1 MIKFAYLY
9 KLDKKTKEY
18 LKSINLKKQIFYDSL
33 LEDFSGAVVN
43 GIEGLNENDITAV
56 RLVRFKRTEI
66 AYINNLNKEKETN
79 EIKGLTL
86 ILETQG
92 KYLRGHYQ
100 LEDTRKEIESE
111 ISKATSSNINLKNTS
126 YIGFFHTPEINNS
139 S

>member
-56 RLVRFKRTEI
+56 RLVRFKRT
-66 AYINNLNKEKETN
+66 
-79 EIKGLTL
+79 
-86 ILETQG
+86 
-92 KYLRGHYQ
+92 
-100 LEDTRKEIESE
+100 S
-111 ISKATSSNINLKNTS
+111 
-126 YIGFFHTPEINNS
+126 
-139 S
+139 